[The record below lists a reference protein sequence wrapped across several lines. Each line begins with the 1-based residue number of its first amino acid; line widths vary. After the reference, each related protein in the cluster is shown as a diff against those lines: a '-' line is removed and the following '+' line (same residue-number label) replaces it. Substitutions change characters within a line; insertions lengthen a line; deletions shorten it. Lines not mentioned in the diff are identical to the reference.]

1 MPDLVFAQLNDEAEG
16 EAEDKA
22 RKREQA
28 FVQAQGSLHGKNK
41 WHTTSRSRK
50 DAVIWISTTDNS
62 MRQTMGVGLSH
73 FVVPPDGDEKN
84 RKPHWNGLLQVTREM
99 RGQLRTLAIMFAR
112 ASCVQILM
120 T

>member
-1 MPDLVFAQLNDEAEG
+1 MPDHVFAQLNDEAEG

-41 WHTTSRSRK
+41 WHTTSRNRK
-50 DAVIWISTTDNS
+50 DAAIWISTTDNS
-62 MRQTMGVGLSH
+62 MRQTIGVGLSH
-73 FVVPPDGDEKN
+73 FVVPPDGDEKQ
-84 RKPHWNGLLQVTREM
+84 KPPLELPPASYAGDE
-99 RGQLRTLAIMFAR
+99 LRTLAIMFAR